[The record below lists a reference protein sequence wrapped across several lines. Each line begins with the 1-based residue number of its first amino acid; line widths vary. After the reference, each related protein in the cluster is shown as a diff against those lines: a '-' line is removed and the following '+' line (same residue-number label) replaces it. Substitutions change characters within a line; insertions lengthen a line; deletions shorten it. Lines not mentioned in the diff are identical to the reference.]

1 MSWDVLRSAQ
11 DRSVNFV
18 RDAPD
23 GGRLEARF
31 VARSDDYAIAY
42 LSSHSGCRL
51 ACRFCHLTQTGQTMF
66 SPATQWD
73 LMSQLLRVLEHMD
86 EERIRPPRLNIN
98 FMARGEPLANPHITD
113 GFGVFAAR
121 ATEETRRRGMAV
133 RFNLSTVFPADQDVD
148 LARSFGDWPVIPY
161 WSLWS
166 VDAKVRKR
174 WLPKAEAPER
184 SLARLLRFQAETGR
198 EVVLHWG
205 LFAGQNDREED
216 LDAILRLLDGSGLRA
231 RLNLV
236 RYNSFSDRTGEE
248 AGADRLQRF
257 LDVLGPAVGVP
268 GSRVVPRVGRDVFA
282 SCGMFVPA

>member
-1 MSWDVLRSAQ
+1 MRWDVLRSTE

-23 GGRLEARF
+23 GGSFEARF
-31 VARSDDYAIAY
+31 VARTDAYAIAY
-42 LSSHSGCRL
+42 VSSHSGCRL

-66 SPATQWD
+66 RPATHWD
-73 LMSQLLRVLEHMD
+73 LMSQLMRVLQHMD

-98 FMARGEPLANPHITD
+98 FMARGEPLANPYITD
-113 GFGVFAAR
+113 DFAVFAAR
-121 ATEETRRRGMAV
+121 ATEETRRRGMEV
-133 RFNLSTVFPADQDVD
+133 RFNISSVFPADQDVD
-148 LARSFGDWPVIPY
+148 LVKSFGAWPVTPY

-166 VDAKVRKR
+166 VDAKFRKR
-174 WLPKAEAPER
+174 WLPRAEPPKR
-184 SLARLLRFQAETGR
+184 SLDRLLAFQAETGR

-205 LFAGQNDREED
+205 LIAGQNDREED
-216 LDAILRLLDGSGLRA
+216 LAGIVSLLEGSGLRA

-236 RYNSFSDRTGEE
+236 RYNSFSDRTGQE
-248 AGADRLQRF
+248 AGSERLDRF
-257 LDVLGPAVGVP
+257 LSKLGPMLGLP